1 MNVDGVFSGHCLVDG
16 GRPFFLPPLVSQFCW
31 GQAGESSL
39 WRLLSPICQW
49 IRGCLGCVGSP
60 SGDVR
65 LGGVDLLGSV
75 SLHFSSNLEKLWPP
89 RPHFSPHDR
98 PACRDRVVGA
108 SSHSRRGAARG
119 RSGAPFSVPPPG
131 CLGVCHPPPCLSFTP
146 SVFKTKENEKTPGV
160 AFFISRSPVF
170 FSYLPCFRSAHSI
183 FPLASGTV
191 AAVDGPLSVDS
202 LSCVSPGSLLAAG
215 FPSHF
220 EESLPGFV
228 SAW

>member
-98 PACRDRVVGA
+98 PVCRDRVVGA
-108 SSHSRRGAARG
+108 SSRSRRGAARG
-119 RSGAPFSVPPPG
+119 RSGAPFSVPPAPG
-131 CLGVCHPPPCLSFTP
+131 ASGFATLRHACHSLHLCLKQKKMKKPRALHFSFPEVQSFFHTSHVSAQHIRSFLWRLGQSPLWTGPCLWILSAV
-146 SVFKTKENEKTPGV
+146 SVRAHFWLL
-160 AFFISRSPVF
+160 VF
-170 FSYLPCFRSAHSI
+170 LRILRNLS
-183 FPLASGTV
+183 LA
-191 AAVDGPLSVDS
+191 L
-202 LSCVSPGSLLAAG
+202 
-215 FPSHF
+215 
-220 EESLPGFV
+220 
-228 SAW
+228 